1 MVSANL
7 RQLYDL
13 ITRRGDPFTDMV
25 RTVAENNPANEY
37 PDEEL
42 SFSDED
48 DDPTAIYR
56 KYRHRATSD
65 DEEFDIDDSGSEG
78 AARYGSGYGF
88 SNRYAGDRDSDEES
102 Y

>member
-1 MVSANL
+1 VKFN
-7 RQLYDL
+7 RTCDY
-13 ITRRGDPFTDMV
+13 FTDKLCPWI
-25 RTVAENNPANEY
+25 AENNPANEY

-42 SFSDED
+42 SFSDEE

-78 AARYGSGYGF
+78 GARFGSGYGF
-88 SNRYAGDRDSDEES
+88 SQRYAGDGDSDEDS